1 VWYAFFAVYSL
12 ASSTKDWGI
21 AFIPVVYCPSLF
33 CPLPDGS
40 RNFALPMIRLFLAS
54 VCLLASYFA
63 PAQQYF
69 QLEKLPVLIN
79 SPYDEITP
87 VLSRDGTTLYFTRV
101 GYPDFDRTLIVDSV
115 DKSLQLPPDQYMALL
130 AEAYTQINEGPVISP
145 VASSYNQDTW
155 IAYGDTTGFT
165 QVTHPGPPLNN
176 ALPNSVVTITPDP
189 NALYVINQYLPN
201 GNMDRGFSLVRRTTD
216 STGWT
221 FPQPITIKD
230 YYTISSEVNLTMSFD
245 GKVLILSAVRADS
258 RDMDLYICFREGPNV
273 WSAPQSLG
281 NVINSA
287 QRETTPFLAEDN
299 VTLYFSSNRKGSSA
313 GGNDIFYAKRLDKN
327 WQNWSEPMRMD
338 DPINSLSDD
347 SQPYFNTTT
356 GYLYFTS
363 RRAGGSSDIFR
374 VRIAPPQPTEMP
386 VMVRVINRQ
395 TNRLEPG
402 SSIVYESEEEPANRI
417 AAPTGTLNLKIPRG
431 VPFRFTAVKT
441 GFHGSPDSVYFRR
454 DYYYFRERY
463 LDLYLDPLQ
472 VADKIDLL
480 PIYFQ
485 QSKATILQTS
495 YGELDKL
502 HDLLVENPNLRIR
515 IEGYTDNIGRAEDLM
530 KLSQERAE
538 AIKTFLTGKGIEPTR
553 IETIGYGAKKPLT
566 DNTTDEMRSKNRR
579 VEIVITKI

>member
-1 VWYAFFAVYSL
+1 
-12 ASSTKDWGI
+12 
-21 AFIPVVYCPSLF
+21 
-33 CPLPDGS
+33 
-40 RNFALPMIRLFLAS
+40 MIRLFLAS
-54 VCLLASYFA
+54 VCLLAGHFVQ
-63 PAQQYF
+63 AQRYF
-69 QLEKLPVLIN
+69 QLEKLPAIIN

-101 GYPDFDRTLIVDSV
+101 GYPDFNRTLVVDSV
-115 DKSLQLPPDQYMALL
+115 DKSLTLPPDQYMALL
-130 AEAYTQINEGPVISP
+130 TEAYTQINEGPVISP

-155 IAYGDTTGFT
+155 IALGDTAGFT
-165 QVTHPGPPLNN
+165 QIIHPGPPLNN

-189 NALYVINQYLPN
+189 NTLYVINQYLPN
-201 GNMDRGFSLVRRTTD
+201 GNMERGFSLVQRTTD

-221 FPQPITIKD
+221 FPQPVTIKD

-245 GKVLILSAVRADS
+245 GKVLILSAVRSDS
-258 RDMDLYICFREGPNV
+258 KDMDLYVCFREGPNT

-299 VTLYFSSNRKGSSA
+299 VTLYFSSNRTGSSA
-313 GGNDIFYAKRLDKN
+313 GGNDIFYSKRLDKT
-327 WQNWSEPMRMD
+327 WQNWSEPKRMD

-386 VMVRVINRQ
+386 VTIRIINRK

-402 SSIVYESEEEPANRI
+402 ATVLYESEEEPGNRL
-417 AAPTGTLNLKIPRG
+417 AAPAGTLDLKIPRG
-431 VPFRFTAVKT
+431 VPFHFTAAKL
-441 GFHGSPDSVYFRR
+441 GFRGTPDSVYFRR

-485 QSKATILQTS
+485 QSKATILETS

-502 HDLLVENPNLRIR
+502 YALLIENANLRIR
-515 IEGYTDNIGRAEDLM
+515 IEGYTDNIGRVEDLM
-530 KLSQERAE
+530 QLSQERAE
-538 AIKTFLTGKGIEPTR
+538 AIKIFLTGKGVDAGR
-553 IETIGYGAKKPLT
+553 IETIGYGPKKPLT
-566 DNTTDEMRSKNRR
+566 DNSNDDMRSRNRR

>member
-1 VWYAFFAVYSL
+1 
-12 ASSTKDWGI
+12 
-21 AFIPVVYCPSLF
+21 
-33 CPLPDGS
+33 
-40 RNFALPMIRLFLAS
+40 MIRLFLAS
-54 VCLLASYFA
+54 VCLLAGYFV
-63 PAQQYF
+63 PAQPYF
-69 QLEKLPVLIN
+69 QLEKLPALIN

-155 IAYGDTTGFT
+155 IAYGDTAGFT

-176 ALPNSVVTITPDP
+176 ALPNSVATITPDP
-189 NALYVINQYLPN
+189 NALYVINQYLAN

-258 RDMDLYICFREGPNV
+258 RDMDLYICFREGPNM

-313 GGNDIFYAKRLDKN
+313 GGNDIFYAKRLDKT

-386 VMVRVINRQ
+386 VTVRVINRQ
-395 TNRLEPG
+395 TNRLESN

-431 VPFRFTAVKT
+431 VAFRFTAAKT
-441 GFHGSPDSVYFRR
+441 GYRGSPDSVYFRR

-530 KLSQERAE
+530 KLSQDRAE
-538 AIKTFLTGKGIEPTR
+538 AIKTFLTGKGIDPAR
-553 IETIGYGAKKPLT
+553 IATIGYGAKKPLT